1 MNNIMN
7 ELNAMNLDNPDFID
21 VNAFDQSKAILEN
34 ALDDLQTYLKLFEKG
49 EYGKF
54 PKIPAK

>member
-49 EYGKF
+49 EYAKF
-54 PKIPAK
+54 PKIPTK

>member
-1 MNNIMN
+1 MN

-49 EYGKF
+49 EYAKF
-54 PKIPAK
+54 PKIPTK

>member
-1 MNNIMN
+1 MN